1 MPLQLD
7 RAVKMMARLNIRSR
21 DTGQTVPFRL
31 RPQQQRV
38 IAMLKEHQGKG
49 RRLFAI
55 FLKARRVGI
64 STLVGGLQMA
74 HIAAK
79 PDSRAGIIA
88 QTKEVS
94 RELFDQAG
102 GFAEDMRRINPGVLV
117 MNNEIV
123 YPHQNAPDSSLKHY
137 TAATI
142 WGTRGLTL
150 SSIHMT
156 EAAFY
161 PYEGAYRSILNTLS
175 SADPDCLCM
184 IETTAN
190 GMEGPGE
197 SYYEYWNAAVAGENE
212 FLPIFLPWYEDD
224 AYVADPEMA
233 RDAPANDYEKWL
245 MREVKDEITGR
256 KVVLSKEQIAWFR
269 TTLATKCEG
278 RIDVWR
284 AEFPSTPSESFVATG
299 NPAFSEDEMRYA
311 GSTAMEPR
319 HQGMIE
325 INPITLKPEVRFS
338 PTPDFEKIQIW
349 EMPQPHT
356 HYFAGVD
363 TARGNLE
370 NKNPGDFA
378 AIVVWN
384 AETGNQAAR
393 YAARVSPETLSEMA
407 SLVGRFYNDA
417 CLNVEINGLGYV
429 VMKELRE
436 KHLYPFQHRW
446 KGRDDKFDG
455 RPGTVYGFETTMRSR
470 NMMFNLFR
478 TALYRKS
485 VVIKDKVLLQQMQAA
500 KMEAWR
506 FEISVGHDDVFF
518 AAILGWIALEQMHP
532 LSPCSQKAP
541 RNVLMTAD
549 EMAASQ
555 LAIFGRSP
563 AAEAAKLTFE
573 VDRSS
578 TALGALLYSGNT
590 HLQFLE
596 RAAKKSKVDRLS
608 GI

>member
-1 MPLQLD
+1 MPLDLD
-7 RAVKMMARLNIRSR
+7 RTVRFMERLSIRSR
-21 DTGQTVPFRL
+21 DTGQRIPFKL

-38 IAMLKEHQGKG
+38 IQMLKEHMGKG
-49 RRLFAI
+49 RRAFAI

-74 HIAAK
+74 HVAAK
-79 PDSRAGIIA
+79 PDSHASVIA
-88 QTKEVS
+88 QTREVS

-102 GFAEDMRRINPGVLV
+102 GFASDLRAVNPGVLV
-117 MNNEIV
+117 MNNEII
-123 YPHQNAPDSSLKHY
+123 YPHQNGPDSNLRHY

-184 IETTAN
+184 IETTPN

-212 FLPIFLPWYEDD
+212 FLPIFLPWYEDE
-224 AYVADPEMA
+224 AYVGDPEMA
-233 RDAPANDYEKWL
+233 KDAPANDYEKWL
-245 MREVKDEITGR
+245 MKDIRGVHGEKITLGKDR
-256 KVVLSKEQIAWFR
+256 IAWFR

-284 AEFPSTPSESFVATG
+284 AEFASTAEEGFVATG

-311 GSTAMEPR
+311 DSTKMEPR
-319 HQGMIE
+319 HWGTVE
-325 INPITLKPEVRFS
+325 LNPVTQKPEMKFAPR
-338 PTPDFEKIQIW
+338 PDPDLLHVW

-417 CLNVEINGLGYV
+417 CVNVEINHLGYV

-436 KHLYPFQHRW
+436 KHFYPFQYRW

-470 NMMFNLFR
+470 SMMFNLFR
-478 TALYRKS
+478 MAIYRKD
-485 VVIKDKVLLQQMQAA
+485 VIVKDKVLLQQMQAA
-500 KMEAWR
+500 KMESWR

-518 AAILGWIALEQMHP
+518 AAILGWIAKEQFHP
-532 LSPCSQKAP
+532 LRCNPRAP
-541 RNVLMTAD
+541 HNVLMTAD
-549 EMAASQ
+549 EMAAAQISI
-555 LAIFGRSP
+555 LGRSP
-563 AAEAAKLTFE
+563 GAEAAKLTYE
-573 VDRSS
+573 IDPSS
-578 TALGALLYSGNT
+578 TAFGALVVNANHHLKKLELYSKQSRMPN
-590 HLQFLE
+590 
-596 RAAKKSKVDRLS
+596 RLA
-608 GI
+608 GV